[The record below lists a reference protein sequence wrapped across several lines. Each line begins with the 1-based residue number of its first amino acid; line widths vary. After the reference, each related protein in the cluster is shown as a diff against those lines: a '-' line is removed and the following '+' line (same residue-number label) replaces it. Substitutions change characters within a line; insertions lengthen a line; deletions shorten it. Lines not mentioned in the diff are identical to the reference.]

1 MFTRI
6 KANLQRNDSHLN
18 GKTVTTSET
27 LYTGL
32 QQIFIKCINF
42 KSEDEDY

>member
-32 QQIFIKCINF
+32 QQIFNF